1 MDFFSRTQMLL
12 GKEAMDKIYK
22 SKVAIFGVGGVGSY
36 VIEALARTGVGNFLI
51 VDNDIISSSNI
62 NRQIIATI
70 DTIGLPKTDL
80 AKKRILS
87 INPNANVET
96 KQIFFLPENSDT
108 IDLTNCD
115 YIVDAIDTITA
126 KIQLALIANQKNI
139 KIISSLGTGNKLDP
153 TKFEVDDIYNTSIC
167 PLAKVMRKEL
177 KKRGIK
183 QLKVVYSKETPIS
196 PKQEFCILENSLNNI
211 KRATPGSIA
220 FIPSIAGLII
230 ASEVIKELIKY

>member
-70 DTIGLPKTDL
+70 DTIGLPKTDI

-108 IDLTNCD
+108 IDLANCD
-115 YIVDAIDTITA
+115 YIVDAIDTVTA

>member
-70 DTIGLPKTDL
+70 DTIGLPKTDI

-115 YIVDAIDTITA
+115 YIVDAIDTVTA